1 MKNRLKQLKDLGK
14 FREFD
19 FSKYNVT
26 DRLKARSKLIAIL
39 GALFV
44 GVIILSTFFFS
55 GKKQQSIS
63 GGMPEKKTQIKIQSP
78 GVDAENLWRN
88 QVEENIEIQ
97 GDKLLKNLESV
108 KSEITKSTTAQEAK
122 YQQELNELKNE
133 VRTLASKLDDKQ
145 NAEKAP
151 DASLLVE
158 EEQLT
163 PRIAKFTLSLNNPM
177 NSEDYESLKTP
188 DNYIAAGSFA
198 RAILLSGMDVSTS
211 LKAAENPE
219 PVIMRITDNGT
230 LPRRFVSDLMDCHVI
245 GSAFGD
251 LSSER
256 AKLRLEK
263 LSCVEIKTGEII
275 ETEIGGF
282 VTGEDGRQGIR
293 GTVVSVDSKF
303 LQNSLI
309 GGVLSG
315 LANSVTE
322 SPDVVNPFTIGMGRV
337 SPPNATKRLSN
348 NLLAGAGNSLDRLSE
363 YYIDRAESVQPVIQI
378 AAGRVIDIVFNQGV
392 FFGTSTIKKEVAKKR
407 DSAIRERVEEEAN
420 QFVQPIN

>member
-1 MKNRLKQLKDLGK
+1 MKDKLKQL
-14 FREFD
+14 REFD
-19 FSKYNVT
+19 FSKYNIT
-26 DRLKARSKLIAIL
+26 DRFKARSKFMVMV
-39 GALFV
+39 GALLV
-44 GVIILSTFFFS
+44 VIIILSTFLFS
-55 GKKQQSIS
+55 GKKKQILS
-63 GGMPEKKTQIKIQSP
+63 GELSEKKTQIRIQSP
-78 GVDAENLWRN
+78 GIDVENLWRN
-88 QVEENIEIQ
+88 QLEENIETQ
-97 GDKLLKNLESV
+97 GNKLSKSLELV
-108 KSEITKSTTAQEAK
+108 KKEITQSTTEQEAK
-122 YQQELNELKNE
+122 YSGELDELREEVKLLANKLNE
-133 VRTLASKLDDKQ
+133 KQ
-145 NAEKAP
+145 NNEEML
-151 DASLLVE
+151 DSSLVVE
-158 EEQLT
+158 EEQLA
-163 PRIAKFTLSLNNPM
+163 PRIAKFTLNLNNPM

-219 PVIMRITDNGT
+219 PVIMRITNNGT
-230 LPRRFVSDLMDCHVI
+230 LPRRFISDLRDCHVI

-275 ETEIGGF
+275 ETEIAGF
-282 VTGEDGRQGIR
+282 ITGEDGRQGIR

-315 LANSVTE
+315 LGKSALE

-337 SPPNATKRLSN
+337 APPSKTRTIGN
-348 NLLAGAGNSLDRLSE
+348 NLLSGAGNSLDRLSE
-363 YYIDRAESVQPVIQI
+363 YYIERAESVQPVIQI
-378 AAGRVIDIVFNQGV
+378 AAGRVIDIVFSQGV

-407 DSAIRERVEEEAN
+407 DEVIRDRAEDESN
-420 QFVQPIN
+420 QFVQPIRR